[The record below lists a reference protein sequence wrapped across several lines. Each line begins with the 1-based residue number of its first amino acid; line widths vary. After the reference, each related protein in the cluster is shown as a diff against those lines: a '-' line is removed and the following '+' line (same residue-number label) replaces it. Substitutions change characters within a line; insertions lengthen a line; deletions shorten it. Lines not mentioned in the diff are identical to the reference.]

1 MKNKLALLISVL
13 ITAALLT
20 VAIGVVKNVN
30 ARNNQPVS
38 IPSSTIADTS
48 TREQAYQQLIADA
61 NNKIAQANQQIETL
75 MNQKPTVSAQ
85 KASPYLFSA
94 EQAAALAMN
103 VAGVSPKTL
112 PELVDF
118 NKTPAYEAVFG
129 NGKVYIDAE
138 TGRVLF
144 NGLQAAPVRINAD
157 QAVSIAAKYLNRSDV
172 ISIDVA
178 PLNGTNVYVI
188 GFSDGTLVYVDITG
202 QIVAIQMPSQNTSS
216 TGSGSS
222 EKDDD

>member
-30 ARNNQPVS
+30 ARNNQPVAN
-38 IPSSTIADTS
+38 PTPTLVDTS

-61 NNKIAQANQQIETL
+61 NAKIAQANQQIETL
-75 MNQKPTVSAQ
+75 MNQMPTVSTQ
-85 KASPYLFSA
+85 TASPYLFSA
-94 EQAAALAMN
+94 EQAATLAMN
-103 VAGVSPKTL
+103 VAGLNPKAL
-112 PELVDF
+112 PELVNF
-118 NKTPAYEAVFG
+118 NNTPAFEAVFS
-129 NGKVYIDAE
+129 NGKVYIDAN

-157 QAVSIAAKYLNRSDV
+157 QAVAIATKYLNRSDV
-172 ISIDVA
+172 VSIDVA
-178 PLNGTNVYVI
+178 PLNGTSVYVI

-216 TGSGSS
+216 TYSESS
-222 EKDDD
+222 EKNDD